1 MEMQRNVLNLMSKI
15 RSKAFLQMEKDL
27 EKFGILDISPSHGD
41 VLFVVSKHQPID
53 MSELA
58 LHTGRDK
65 STLSQLVN
73 GLIKNG
79 YLSRTIPSSDRRKA
93 EIRITQKA
101 EGIAPILIKIGITL
115 DKKMHAGLTATSKKK
130 LIVTMQK
137 ILNNFE

>member
-15 RSKAFLQMEKDL
+15 RSKAFLNLEKDL
-27 EKFGILDISPSHGD
+27 EKFGVSDISPSHGD
-41 VLFVVSKHQPID
+41 VLFAVSKHQPIE

-79 YLSRTIPSSDRRKA
+79 YLSRTILSSDRRKA
-93 EIRITQKA
+93 EIRLTEKAQK
-101 EGIAPILIKIGITL
+101 IAPILIKIGQAL
-115 DKKMHAGLTATSKKK
+115 DKKMHEGLTPTSKKK
-130 LIVTMQK
+130 
-137 ILNNFE
+137 